1 VAITETNA
9 AASTGKPIAQWRD
22 EIRDAIGR
30 SELLEAFDLAER
42 ALEQFPDDTVLRWS
56 AVLALARA
64 GATRQARIRYDR
76 FKLGDLITDQPADT
90 FLTDVAA
97 LDARIAKDEAL
108 HEIGRERNRL
118 LAIAAARYQAIFRRA
133 GGYYPGINAAT
144 LTLLCG
150 DLPKAESLAREV
162 LKSLADNR
170 EDYYALATEAEAALI
185 IGDLDTARTA
195 LRAASI
201 ATGRDFS
208 AIASTR
214 HQLRLVCDARGISQ
228 SILEPLT
235 PPNVI
240 HYSGHMTGPRFPES
254 AEATVR
260 NRIATI
266 LDKNRVGFGY
276 GSLAAGADIIFAEEL
291 LSRGAELNVA
301 MPFDIEEFK
310 RVSVAPGG
318 KRWLAR
324 FDECVRSAKN
334 ITYATTDEYLGDD
347 SLFGYASRIAMG
359 LAMLRSRFL
368 DASLRQVAVW
378 DGGAAGGAEPTA
390 GAAADVSFWRARG
403 LPGDVIDPRD
413 DIAQSPVRKRL
424 PRRPVKKKAR
434 AKGGRAIRAMLFG
447 DVKGFS
453 TLREAQLPIFAR
465 EMLGRFARV
474 LDRHGRGILFRNTW
488 GDGLYVVTKDVETAA
503 KCATELQDEMAT
515 FVPTKHGLPEYMAL
529 RLGGHLG
536 PVFHLRD
543 PVLKRPNFIG
553 AHVSRAARIEP
564 VTPEGAVYVTE
575 AFAAVLAASG
585 LSQFVCEYVGQVPA
599 AKHYG
604 TMRMYSLRR
613 IGGSRTGKQ
622 RSPAGSKVN

>member
-1 VAITETNA
+1 MPDESSSK
-9 AASTGKPIAQWRD
+9 STDPAKPIAAWIS
-22 EIRDAIGR
+22 EIYDANARG
-30 SELLEAFDLAER
+30 ELLQAFDLAER
-42 ALEQFPDDTVLRWS
+42 ALEDFPDDSVLRWS

-64 GATRQARIRYDR
+64 GATRQARICYDR
-76 FKLGDLITDQPADT
+76 FKLGDLISDQPADA

-108 HEIGRERNRL
+108 RETGSRRNKL
-118 LAIAAARYQAIFRRA
+118 LAVAASRYEAIFRRT

-144 LTLLCG
+144 LTLLSG
-150 DLPKAESLAREV
+150 DLPRAQSLAREV
-162 LKSLADNR
+162 LNVVGDGHTAGSAEEYFAR
-170 EDYYALATEAEAALI
+170 ATEAEASLI
-185 IGDLDTARTA
+185 IGDLDAAKTA
-195 LRAASI
+195 LRAASH

-208 AIASTR
+208 SIATTR
-214 HQLRLVCDARGISQ
+214 HQLRLVCDARGISP
-228 SILEPLT
+228 SILEPLN
-235 PPNVI
+235 PPGVI
-240 HYSGHMTGPRFPES
+240 HFAGHMSGPRFPES
-254 AEATVR
+254 AEASVR
-260 NRIATI
+260 NRISAI
-266 LDKNRVGFGY
+266 LDRNRVGFGY
-276 GSLAAGADIIFAEEL
+276 GSLAAGGDIVFAEEL

-301 MPFDIEEFK
+301 MPFDIYEFK
-310 RVSVAPGG
+310 RVSVAPCGE
-318 KRWLAR
+318 RWLAR
-324 FDECVRSAKN
+324 FDECVRAAKAV
-334 ITYATTDEYLGDD
+334 TYATTDEYLGDD

-359 LAMLRSRFL
+359 LAILRSRFL

-378 DGGAAGGAEPTA
+378 DGGPVGGAEPTA
-390 GAAADVSFWRARG
+390 GVAADVSFWRARG
-403 LPGDVIDPRD
+403 LACDIVDPRQQPAPSE
-413 DIAQSPVRKRL
+413 IKRL
-424 PRRPVKKKAR
+424 PRRHVKKKPP

-453 TLREAQLPIFAR
+453 TLREAQLPIFVR

-474 LDRHGRGILFRNTW
+474 LDRNRRGILFRNTW

-515 FVPTKHGLPEYMAL
+515 FVPAEHGLPEYMAL

-536 PVFHLRD
+536 PVFHMRD
-543 PVLKRPNFIG
+543 PVLKRSNFIG

-585 LSQFVCEYVGQVPA
+585 LTQFVCEYAGQVPA

-613 IGGSRTGKQ
+613 QG
-622 RSPAGSKVN
+622 